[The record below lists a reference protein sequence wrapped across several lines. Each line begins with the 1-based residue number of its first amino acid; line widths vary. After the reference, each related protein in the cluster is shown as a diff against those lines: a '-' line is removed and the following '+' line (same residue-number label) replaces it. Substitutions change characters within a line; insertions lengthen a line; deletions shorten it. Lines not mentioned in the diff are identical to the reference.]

1 MTQTENYVI
10 LKPISERFSRIANE
24 ITDEELKYIIVSTL
38 RQQVEQKVNFTD
50 IVAICDAYVDDHE
63 DDIKEWTEEAIKN
76 RLKKLEGGI

>member
-50 IVAICDAYVDDHE
+50 IVDICDAYVDDHE

>member
-24 ITDEELKYIIVSTL
+24 ITDEELKHIIVSTL

-50 IVAICDAYVDDHE
+50 IVTICDAYVDDHE

>member
-50 IVAICDAYVDDHE
+50 IVTICDAYVDDHE